1 MAFINNYKDNFLPSS
16 HPWGDDNISV
26 YNYSKKK
33 KKRTRK
39 RDVNP
44 SDLGY
49 TQLCDMITQ
58 LSMAIDTMPNGE
70 DKIRIRSRLMA
81 LEEEK
86 SKRDE
91 LEALAS
97 KDRDDAFDKKEL
109 IVKEDVVK
117 PKKPK
122 VKPLD
127 LDDELLDL
135 ELDDIDDEYYEQEM
149 MPVQQAGLGDSSNF
163 LVAALI
169 IICVISLTKK

>member
-1 MAFINNYKDNFLPSS
+1 
-16 HPWGDDNISV
+16 
-26 YNYSKKK
+26 
-33 KKRTRK
+33 
-39 RDVNP
+39 
-44 SDLGY
+44 
-49 TQLCDMITQ
+49 
-58 LSMAIDTMPNGE
+58 IDTMPNGE

-81 LEEEK
+81 LKEEK

-135 ELDDIDDEYYEQEM
+135 ELDDVDDEYYEQEM

-163 LVAALI
+163 LIAALI